1 MEDKAIF
8 DLIKTITAPG
18 EQLKAVADGMKKLD
32 ERMTKLE
39 ALQESNI
46 RQNEKI
52 EQILARLQQGSE
64 HFERVDQRLTRL
76 EMADGEKAKGLQK
89 QIWNIV
95 IATIGGALIG
105 NLGGIIHLIS
115 GK

>member
-1 MEDKAIF
+1 ML
-8 DLIKTITAPG
+8 DLIKSITTQG
-18 EQLKAVADGMKKLD
+18 EQLKAVAESMSKLD

-39 ALQESNI
+39 ALREWDI
-46 RQNEKI
+46 KQNEKI
-52 EQILARLQQGSE
+52 EQILTRLEQGNE
-64 HFERVDQRLTRL
+64 HFERVDSRLTKL
-76 EMADGEKAKGLQK
+76 EMADGEKAKSVQK
-89 QIWNIV
+89 QIWNVV